1 MLSSDIGGNAA
12 SDNIPISSPPLLNT
26 GSLEEVELLVQTTN
40 INTNSETNNEILET
54 GDGDC
59 SGSNNVLD
67 GNPLDNASPG
77 GTRPNTFPDGDLLDV
92 TASPEE
98 TRDDGGSGS
107 NNVLCAST
115 FRSVEEVVKDRVSE
129 KKIEDGGDLPIE
141 ESGLNSPSSSNP
153 SNLPSHDGDGDG
165 SGETFSTG
173 EDEKQDQQ
181 PGEKKLEEEGGHNIP
196 FSSPSSS
203 SSDLPSTITTITPIT
218 KTTTTYMN
226 TRVRSDLFL
235 VFEQEQALNI
245 NLRLIT
251 SAYNS
256 TNLRGL

>member
-1 MLSSDIGGNAA
+1 MA
-12 SDNIPISSPPLLNT
+12 
-26 GSLEEVELLVQTTN
+26 
-40 INTNSETNNEILET
+40 ILQ
-54 GDGDC
+54 
-59 SGSNNVLD
+59 
-67 GNPLDNASPG
+67 NASPG

-107 NNVLCAST
+107 NNVLCGAST
-115 FRSVEEVVKDRVSE
+115 FSSAEEVLKDRVSE
-129 KKIEDGGDLPIE
+129 KKIEGGGDLPLE
-141 ESGLNSPSSSNP
+141 ESGLK

-165 SGETFSTG
+165 SGETFSSG

-196 FSSPSSS
+196 LSSPSS

-226 TRVRSDLFL
+226 TIVRTDPFL

-245 NLRLIT
+245 NLRLTT
-251 SAYNS
+251 SAYNL
-256 TNLRGL
+256 TNTIKMKIYYFDFSSLRVLKISGYKFGRNKEFVERGKYDSFL